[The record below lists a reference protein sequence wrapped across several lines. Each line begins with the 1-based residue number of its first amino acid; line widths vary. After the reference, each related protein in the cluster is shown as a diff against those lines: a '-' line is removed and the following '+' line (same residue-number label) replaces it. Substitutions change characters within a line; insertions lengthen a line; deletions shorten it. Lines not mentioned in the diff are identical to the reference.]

1 MLDNKHINQIYE
13 MTDNQAEKIKE
24 IIINITRD
32 IKYDFKK
39 EASRIIS
46 KQKDPYLKEILDSYQ
61 TNSTIENKYNA
72 SDILTILEDI
82 FDELKLSEF
91 EEYHENMESIE
102 NKDFT
107 CEHCKNIISLESNP
121 TLTKNDFNYCPHC
134 GKPIKD

>member
-82 FDELKLSEF
+82 FDQLKLNEIEEYNY
-91 EEYHENMESIE
+91 EEYHFDCQN
-102 NKDFT
+102 
-107 CEHCKNIISLESNP
+107 CKNIISSDDFPN
-121 TLTKNDFNYCPHC
+121 LTKQDFKYCPYC
-134 GKPIKD
+134 GKPLED